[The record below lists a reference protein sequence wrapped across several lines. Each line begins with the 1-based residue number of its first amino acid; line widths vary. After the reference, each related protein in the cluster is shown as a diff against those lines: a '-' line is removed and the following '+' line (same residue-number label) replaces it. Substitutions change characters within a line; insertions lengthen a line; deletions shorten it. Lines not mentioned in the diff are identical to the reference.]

1 MQYMTSVFANN
12 MCMFGAGEV
21 ESTVK
26 FHLKSFLKETF
37 ESFLKQHCLKKLCGR
52 KSFFKSHPF
61 QSFLKH
67 KISQSLITLVM

>member
-37 ESFLKQHCLKKLCGR
+37 ESFLKQPLLKETLWQEK
-52 KSFFKSHPF
+52 
-61 QSFLKH
+61 FL
-67 KISQSLITLVM
+67 

>member
-1 MQYMTSVFANN
+1 MRFGAFGMANAMDRNAVYDIKDFANN

-37 ESFLKQHCLKKLCGR
+37 ESFLKQPLLKETLWQEK
-52 KSFFKSHPF
+52 
-61 QSFLKH
+61 FL
-67 KISQSLITLVM
+67 